1 MQYLMR
7 GLSLIKTKG
16 LKRYVVVP
24 LTINLVLF
32 ASAFFYLMSQLGA
45 WVDQVAAT
53 LPDWLS
59 FLQYLIWPLAL
70 FSIVMTMALTFTMIA
85 NFIAAP
91 FNGLLAEKTELYL
104 TGQPLPDQGLWAFT
118 KDIPRL
124 LGREWQK
131 LLYLLPRAIGF
142 LLLFWVLPGIGQLLW
157 FLFSSWMLAVQYCDY
172 PFDNHKIPFATMRKE
187 LRDQWQLSM
196 GFGMSVYLLSL
207 VPLINLL
214 IMPVAVCGAT
224 AMWVDHY
231 RYKPLRSQHLRKS

>member
-7 GLSLIKTKG
+7 GFTLIRTKG

-32 ASAFFYLMSQLGA
+32 ASAFGYLMSKLQV
-45 WVDQVAAT
+45 WVDQTVAL

-59 FLQYLIWPLAL
+59 FMQYLIWPLAL
-70 FSIVMTMALTFTMIA
+70 FSIVMTMAMTFTMIA

-91 FNGLLAEKTELYL
+91 FNGLLAEKTELHL
-104 TGQPLPDQGLWAFT
+104 TGHALPEQGVLAFL
-118 KDIPRL
+118 KDVPRM

-131 LLYLLPRAIGF
+131 LWYFLPRAIGF
-142 LLLFWVLPGIGQLLW
+142 LVLFWVLPGIGQLLW
-157 FLFSSWMLAVQYCDY
+157 FLFSSWMLAIQYCDY
-172 PFDNHKIPFATMRKE
+172 PFDNHKIPFATMRQQ
-187 LRDQWQLSM
+187 LRQNWSVSF
-196 GFGMSVYLLSL
+196 GFGMTVYVLSL
-207 VPLINLL
+207 VPLVNLL

-231 RYKPLRSQHLRKS
+231 RHKPLRSQHLRKL